1 MVASARSISAR
12 IAATA
17 AGILFVVIT
26 VVALGLSAVIT
37 DSVEDEALQRYAAR
51 AETEAQAPVDE
62 GTAVFRSASL
72 VGSALSSHASI
83 RAALGALTAP
93 CPPPAPPT
101 HVAARSHH
109 PHPRHRARRTGQ
121 GKKRTTA

>member
-37 DSVEDEALQRYAAR
+37 DNVEDEALQRYAAR
-51 AETEAQAPVDE
+51 AETEAQAAVDE
-62 GTAVFRSASL
+62 GTEVFRSASL
-72 VGSALSSHASI
+72 VGSALSAKATI
-83 RAALGALTAP
+83 RAHQVALTD
-93 CPPPAPPT
+93 PAQIGRANAYNPT
-101 HVAARSHH
+101 
-109 PHPRHRARRTGQ
+109 T
-121 GKKRTTA
+121 

>member
-37 DSVEDEALQRYAAR
+37 DNVEDEALQRYAAR
-51 AETEAQAPVDE
+51 AETEAQAAVDE
-62 GTAVFRSASL
+62 GTAVFRPASL

-83 RAALGALTAP
+83 RAALVALTDPAHP
-93 CPPPAPPT
+93 AHPPPLLAAPNT
-101 HVAARSHH
+101 ELGMASGRAQWSHAR
-109 PHPRHRARRTGQ
+109 
-121 GKKRTTA
+121 